1 MVKQNLPHFEISTL
15 FLMFRPATVK
25 PTTQKPSEG
34 NGQWTP
40 DPNPGQWEW
49 KPPTT
54 TTTETSFIETSNV
67 AEPLTGDY
75 KVVCCKFFFFF
86 TMHTIQMLK

>member
-1 MVKQNLPHFEISTL
+1 
-15 FLMFRPATVK
+15 MFRPATAK

-67 AEPLTGDY
+67 AEPLSGDY
-75 KVVCCKFFFFF
+75 KVVCCKFFLF
-86 TMHTIQMLK
+86 TIRTSI

>member
-1 MVKQNLPHFEISTL
+1 
-15 FLMFRPATVK
+15 MFRPATAK
-25 PTTQKPSEG
+25 PTTQKPSES

-67 AEPLTGDY
+67 AEPLSGDY
-75 KVVCCKFFFFF
+75 KVVCKFFLFIIHIILF
-86 TMHTIQMLK
+86 KC

>member
-1 MVKQNLPHFEISTL
+1 
-15 FLMFRPATVK
+15 MFRPATAK

-67 AEPLTGDY
+67 AEPLSGDY
-75 KVVCCKFFFFF
+75 KVVCCKLFFFIKNSYYLNVKVMSKQDTVLIYFF
-86 TMHTIQMLK
+86 QDF

>member
-1 MVKQNLPHFEISTL
+1 MIKQYIPRFEIST
-15 FLMFRPATVK
+15 FFEMFRPATAK

-34 NGQWTP
+34 NGQWTQ

-67 AEPLTGDY
+67 AEPLSGDY
-75 KVVCCKFFFFF
+75 KVVYCKFFFSC
-86 TMHTIQMLK
+86 TIQIKVC

>member
-1 MVKQNLPHFEISTL
+1 
-15 FLMFRPATVK
+15 MFRPAIAK
-25 PTTQKPSEG
+25 PTTQKPSES

-67 AEPLTGDY
+67 AEPLSGDY
-75 KVVCCKFFFFF
+75 KVVCCKFFLF
-86 TMHTIQMLK
+86 TLLILFKC